1 MSGIIDCETHY
12 FTEGY
17 LELLR
22 SRTEPPRQEVLGNLR
37 KYYPEPSAPT
47 VACPYPSAIEDHLLD
62 LSDTR
67 IALMDQHSISA
78 QVVSLTAPGTDM
90 FETELALKQAR
101 DANDVLGAAVARHPD
116 RFLGFATLAPFGG
129 DESANELERCVA
141 DLGFKGVNIHSHVG
155 ERYLDDSRCWPI
167 FEAAQKLG
175 VPINIHPTLPQGAM
189 MEPYLGFGWALGG
202 PSLGFGH
209 EVSVQ
214 VSRMIYGG
222 VFDAFPD
229 LQLMLGHCGEAL
241 PFWMYRLDFPYIK
254 PYIDVFN
261 EHPKL
266 DRKPSE
272 YLTDN
277 CWYNCSGNFFN
288 PALVACLAAVGS
300 DRMMFGSDHP
310 YESYE
315 EATNFLA
322 TMPVSEPD
330 RKKIAGLNARRLFK
344 LDEPADH

>member
-189 MEPYLGFGWALGG
+189 LEPYLGFGWALGG

-209 EVSVQ
+209 EVC
-214 VSRMIYGG
+214 R
-222 VFDAFPD
+222 
-229 LQLMLGHCGEAL
+229 
-241 PFWMYRLDFPYIK
+241 R
-254 PYIDVFN
+254 
-261 EHPKL
+261 
-266 DRKPSE
+266 PS
-272 YLTDN
+272 
-277 CWYNCSGNFFN
+277 
-288 PALVACLAAVGS
+288 
-300 DRMMFGSDHP
+300 
-310 YESYE
+310 
-315 EATNFLA
+315 
-322 TMPVSEPD
+322 
-330 RKKIAGLNARRLFK
+330 
-344 LDEPADH
+344 